1 MSLSDYEIRPARR
14 EDAPSLGRAHVR
26 IWQEAY
32 AGLMD
37 ADHLAGLDPV
47 ARGERWEKILATADA
62 RQRNLVAVERAS
74 GEVVGFVAV
83 DAARDENPPTSTE
96 LWAINVLAAHHGS
109 GLAQAMLDEALGDE
123 DAYLWVV
130 DGNERAQAFYRR
142 NGFVLDGGHQ
152 RDERLGVDELRMT
165 RRRGVAVFPLQQ

>member
-1 MSLSDYEIRPARR
+1 MLLSDYEIRPASVD
-14 EDAPSLGRAHVR
+14 DAPSLGRMHVR
-26 IWQEAY
+26 VWQEAY

-37 ADHLAGLDPV
+37 ANYLAGLDPE
-47 ARGERWEKILATADA
+47 ARAERWVTIIEQMPSA
-62 RQRNLVAVERAS
+62 QRTRVAVHRDS
-74 GEVVGFVAV
+74 GEVVGFVTV
-83 DAARDENPPTSTE
+83 DAARDDEPPTPTE
-96 LWAINVLAAHHGS
+96 LWAINVLAAHHGT

-142 NGFVLDGGHQ
+142 NGFAADGGHQ

-165 RRRGVAVFPLQQ
+165 RRS